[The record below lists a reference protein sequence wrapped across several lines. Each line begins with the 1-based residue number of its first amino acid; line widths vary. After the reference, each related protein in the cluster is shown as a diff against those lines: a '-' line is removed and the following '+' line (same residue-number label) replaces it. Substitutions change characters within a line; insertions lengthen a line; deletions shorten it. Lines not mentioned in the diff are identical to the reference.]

1 MLHGTDAEN
10 FEHIDI
16 NNIDIEAVDEAASKF
31 IKQLDTMS
39 EEELLGTW
47 RKKGFYVAQG
57 MAEGRASYVMAI
69 KRTTDYGADD
79 DDDIRVLGIGNS

>member
-47 RKKGFYVAQG
+47 RKKGFYGKAHNFVI
-57 MAEGRASYVMAI
+57 YVN
-69 KRTTDYGADD
+69 R
-79 DDDIRVLGIGNS
+79 SP